1 MKLKPK
7 TVRRFL
13 LLGGVVA
20 IAGAAVVTFVFV
32 RGWQNER
39 TSVRLREAGMAAASG
54 GDDVGVI
61 DNLGPYLVKLGSGNG
76 DAEALLAY
84 ARARA
89 AVEDPDGSHT
99 LRAAQVM
106 AEYLR
111 LRKDDR
117 AVAIELLK
125 LYNKAGFFAEARDLA
140 ARLRPAELAGAD
152 ERDAAVLREE
162 VGALLALRARD
173 EELVAV
179 LSRLL
184 ELTPLDVDSG
194 LALDQALRRGGKS
207 AEADA
212 RLASLIAKHPDDP
225 RPRLIR
231 LVGGVDLS
239 REAEVAT
246 IVPALSALTGLNEMT
261 GQRERDASFP
271 DQSYAMRAAA
281 LFDLAGK
288 FDHATS
294 VLCEASRRVHDPV
307 LRTYFARRAWQGGRA
322 MEVAMALE
330 GLSTADKANPGEL
343 LGFRALA
350 LKQLGRNEEA
360 DALTG
365 ALLSRSFD
373 YRARVFGAM
382 TRWYLPRPG
391 ADLAAGVKE
400 LQRVAKDLPREPVL
414 AVILG
419 DALAGLGR
427 TDEAASQWTSASES
441 PLAIG
446 WAAPW
451 IRLARV
457 NLSMGALADAQES
470 ADQAIFA
477 APRSVEAGMV
487 KFSVTAARAM
497 QTESPAPDWL
507 PMLRFAESALASLK
521 DFEDPEI
528 ARELGDELV
537 AGRAL
542 LLTRLGRRE
551 DAVAFAREWLAKK
564 DGLSRAGLERL
575 AEVSGAVGL
584 GVETEALSKAGADA
598 PSTAALMARM
608 LLRQGK
614 GIASIV
620 PLREGQAGATGPA
633 KAEWGA
639 AVAAHLDLLGDEKAA
654 SAWIELADAKP
665 ENAEVQRRAIRS
677 ESAGRDAEFV
687 ERAAER
693 IAKASGGDATP
704 TAMVRMARARAM
716 LAGELGARQR
726 ENAVATLRAVVNQW
740 PHLLEAHLLLADA
753 MLLDAPDKGL
763 RPNLDAG
770 VEHLRAAAGCS
781 PSPAPIEL
789 RIAEVLQRAQGF
801 DRAREELRRI
811 ARENP
816 GNASVR
822 GRCAELLIAQGDEDM
837 ALTIVEGLVRG
848 AGESA
853 RGGLRLTYAELLAH
867 AGRDAEALAQLR
879 LVAAQETID
888 AEMLPVLAGSFA
900 RLGDPAG
907 ASSAMSRLEAMP
919 HAPGR
924 KELLLGRGEELQ
936 GRNDEAAARYRLAT
950 EQDKALVP
958 AWRGLVQ
965 ALLKGGRPDEATSA
979 MRESVRALPDHP
991 EIRVLE
997 QQVLVSTR
1005 GVAGLGALADALAR
1019 DPARAEEAKIVRSIQ
1034 VLAESQR
1041 LEDPDALADLASRH
1055 VESLAV
1061 QNLVVRQLLSLNPPQ
1076 AAIAARLAQRAM
1088 LRFGATPEPA
1098 RLATEAYARMGE
1110 WGPALSAAR
1119 AWRERDPAGRAQADF
1134 AIAQSNLALG
1144 HGELA
1149 FPVLQT
1155 LLRDALANPNSP
1167 FSLGVI
1173 DQYLR
1178 AALKTDRH
1186 DEALRVLG
1194 PVIETHPIVRT
1205 SAWLSAASEAGKET
1219 VARAWIDRA
1228 AKLCGDSV
1236 EEKASLA
1243 SAYTTLAGRFEGS
1256 RKSGLDA
1263 ALAILRPMCVDPT
1276 HTHPSVLELLG
1287 MTLQT
1292 AMDIPGAEKA
1302 YRDAIALEPGRVSSL
1317 VNLAWLRSSVA
1328 GGRVE
1333 ALELAEKAYALSSGV
1348 DPAVNAALG
1357 SILIDRAE
1365 DLAKE
1370 GRHEEAKAL
1379 AKRGAAIFADVS
1391 TRRPNDVEP
1400 VVQLAYATGL
1410 AEDFEGSASAY
1421 TKALGFPGV
1430 ELRRRAGFQNNAA
1443 YALFRAGRER
1453 HELIRA
1459 ETLARD
1465 AIRIDESPST
1475 LGTLGSVLAALG
1487 QRKEAI
1493 ATFRRSLR
1501 LDSSRPEA
1509 VLGLA
1514 EILASGTPEEREEAS
1529 QLIRPLFET
1538 PGLAGRLSEAQVSSL
1553 AKLKS
1558 QLARQ

>member
-13 LLGGVVA
+13 LLGGVAV
-20 IAGAAVVTFVFV
+20 IAGAAVVTFVYV
-32 RGWQNER
+32 RGWQSER
-39 TSVRLREAGMAAASG
+39 TSLRLREAGMAAMTG

-61 DNLGPYLVKLGSGNG
+61 DNLGPYLKSLGSGTG

-117 AVAIELLK
+117 GVAVELLK

-140 ARLRPAELAGAD
+140 SRLRPAALAQAD
-152 ERDAAVLREE
+152 ASDAVVLREE

-212 RLASLIAKHPDDP
+212 RLAGLIAAHPEDP

-231 LVGGVDLS
+231 LVGGVDLA

-246 IVPALSALTGLNEMT
+246 IVPALSALTGLHEVT

-294 VLCEASRRVHDPV
+294 VLCESARRVNDPV

-322 MEVAMALE
+322 LEVAQALE
-330 GLSTADKANPGEL
+330 GLSSGDKANPGEL

-360 DALTG
+360 DALAA
-365 ALLSRSFD
+365 ALLARGYD
-373 YRARVFGAM
+373 YRARAFGAM
-382 TRWYLPRPG
+382 TRWYLPRAG

-400 LQRVAKDLPREPVL
+400 LQRAAKDLPREPVL

-419 DALAGLGR
+419 DTLAGLGR
-427 TDEAASQWTSASES
+427 TDEAASQWTSATES

-457 NLSMGALADAQES
+457 NLSMGALADAQEA
-470 ADQAIFA
+470 ADQSIFT

-487 KFSVTAARAM
+487 KFTVTAARAM
-497 QTESPAPDWL
+497 QSESPAPDWQ
-507 PMLRFAESALASLK
+507 PMLRFAESALATLQSL
-521 DFEDPEI
+521 EDKEI
-528 ARELGDELV
+528 ARELADELV
-537 AGRAL
+537 AGRTL
-542 LLTRLGRRE
+542 LLARLGRRE
-551 DAVAFAREWLAKK
+551 DASAFAREWLARP

-575 AEVSGAVGL
+575 AEVSEAVGL
-584 GVETEALSKAGADA
+584 GVEREALEKAGGDA
-598 PSTAALMARM
+598 PSTAALMARG
-608 LLRQGK
+608 LLKQGR
-614 GIASIV
+614 GAASIV
-620 PLREGQAGATGPA
+620 PLREGEAKATGPA
-633 KAEWGA
+633 KSEWGM
-639 AVAAHLDLLGDEKAA
+639 AVAAHLDLMGDEKAMR
-654 SAWIELADAKP
+654 AWIELADANP
-665 ENAEVQRRAIRS
+665 EHTELQRRAIRS
-677 ESAGRDAEFV
+677 ASAGRDAEFV

-693 IAKASGGDATP
+693 IARASGGDATP
-704 TAMVRMARARAM
+704 TALVRLARARAM
-716 LAGELGARQR
+716 LAGEPGARQR
-726 ENAVATLRAVVNQW
+726 ENAVAMLRAVINQW
-740 PHLLEAHLLLADA
+740 PHMLEAHLLLAEA
-753 MLLDAPDKGL
+753 MLLDAPEKGL

-789 RIAEVLQRAQGF
+789 RLAEVLQQGQSF

-816 GNASVR
+816 GNAAVR
-822 GRCAELLIAQGDEDM
+822 GRCAELLIAQGEEDM
-837 ALTIVEGLVRG
+837 ALAIVDGLVRG
-848 AGESA
+848 AGASA
-853 RGGLRLTYAELLAH
+853 RSELRVSYAELLTH

-879 LVAAQETID
+879 LVAATEKPD
-888 AEMLPVLAGSFA
+888 AELLPVLAGMFA
-900 RLGDPAG
+900 RLGDSAG
-907 ASSAMSRLEAMP
+907 AAAAMGRLDAITL
-919 HAPGR
+919 APGQ
-924 KELLLGRGEELQ
+924 KELLQGRAEELQ
-936 GRNDEAAARYRLAT
+936 GRLDEAAGRYRLAT
-950 EQDKALVP
+950 EKDKALVA

-965 ALLKGGRPDEATSA
+965 ALLKNGRPEEAMSA
-979 MRESVRALPDHP
+979 VRESVKALPEHP

-1019 DPARAEEAKIVRSIQ
+1019 DPARAEEARIVRSIQ
-1034 VLAESQR
+1034 ALAESHR
-1041 LEDPDALADLASRH
+1041 LEDPDALADLASKH
-1055 VESLAV
+1055 SESLAV

-1076 AAIAARLAQRAM
+1076 GAIAARLAQRAM
-1088 LRFGATPEPA
+1088 LRFGSTPEPA

-1134 AIAQSNLALG
+1134 AIAQANLALG
-1144 HGELA
+1144 HGDLA

-1155 LLRDALANPNSP
+1155 LLRDALANPQTP
-1167 FSLGVI
+1167 YSLGVI

-1178 AALKTDRH
+1178 AALATDRH
-1186 DEALRVLG
+1186 DEAARVLG
-1194 PVIETHPIVRT
+1194 PVLESHPIVRT
-1205 SAWLSAASEAGKET
+1205 APWLSAASEAGKES
-1219 VARAWIDRA
+1219 VAQAWVDRA

-1243 SAYTTLAGRFEGS
+1243 SAYTTLAGRFA
-1256 RKSGLDA
+1256 GLRRANVDA
-1263 ALAILRPMCVDPT
+1263 ALAILRPLCSDPKN
-1276 HTHPSVLELLG
+1276 THPSVLELLG

-1292 AMDIPGAEKA
+1292 AMDLPGAERA
-1302 YRDAIALEPGRVSSL
+1302 YREAIAIEPGRVSSL
-1317 VNLAWLRSSVA
+1317 VNLAWLKNSMA
-1328 GGRVE
+1328 GGRAE
-1333 ALELAEKAYALSSGV
+1333 ALELAEKAYALSAGV

-1365 DLAKE
+1365 ELAKE
-1370 GRHEEAKAL
+1370 GEPEKAKEL
-1379 AKRGAAIFADVS
+1379 AKRGATIFADVS
-1391 TRRPNDVEP
+1391 KRRPNDVEP
-1400 VVQLAYATGL
+1400 VVQLAHATGL

-1443 YALFRAGRER
+1443 YALFRSGRER
-1453 HELIRA
+1453 HELLRA
-1459 ETLARD
+1459 ETLARE
-1465 AIRIDESPST
+1465 AIRVDESPST

-1487 QRKEAI
+1487 QRKDAI
-1493 ATFRRSLR
+1493 TTFRRSLR
-1501 LDSSRPEA
+1501 LDPARPEA
-1509 VLGLA
+1509 ILGLA

-1529 QLIRPLFET
+1529 QLIRPLLET
-1538 PGLAGRLSEAQVSSL
+1538 PGLTGRLSESQISAL

-1558 QLARQ
+1558 QLARP